1 MTVHGQVWLRG
12 TGNII
17 YQHMPVKVRLEGQEE
32 LLRGS
37 SHVEEPHHTVSPAAQ
52 RHSRVFLWG
61 PVRTASG
68 MYTIYGIPCFAAPS
82 GGGFLGNRFEDIK
95 MYLNLSYN
103 SWLATDSDYFYDSR
117 NRWLL

>member
-1 MTVHGQVWLRG
+1 MRRMLTRD
-12 TGNII
+12 I
-17 YQHMPVKVRLEGQEE
+17 PLE
-32 LLRGS
+32 
-37 SHVEEPHHTVSPAAQ
+37 TAQ
-52 RHSRVFLWG
+52 SRRRW
-61 PVRTASG
+61 A
-68 MYTIYGIPCFAAPS
+68 TIYGIPCFAAPS

>member
-1 MTVHGQVWLRG
+1 MVKLSYINLKECYFKVLYTKVISLMQDKFVHYRNCYGDC
-12 TGNII
+12 
-17 YQHMPVKVRLEGQEE
+17 K
-32 LLRGS
+32 
-37 SHVEEPHHTVSPAAQ
+37 
-52 RHSRVFLWG
+52 
-61 PVRTASG
+61 
-68 MYTIYGIPCFAAPS
+68 IYGIPCFAAPS

>member
-1 MTVHGQVWLRG
+1 MKNCFAGHSMKKIRTTPLHRR
-12 TGNII
+12 
-17 YQHMPVKVRLEGQEE
+17 KRAKEEG
-32 LLRGS
+32 LRGS
-37 SHVEEPHHTVSPAAQ
+37 GSV
-52 RHSRVFLWG
+52 
-61 PVRTASG
+61 ASG